1 MIERAGDTRIF
12 LAVYHP
18 GSATT
23 PLTPEARRQFADY
36 VTAIMRD
43 TPEIRDVIIGNEPNL
58 NRFWM
63 PQFDAAGEDVA
74 APAYL
79 ALLIEVYDALK
90 QADPELRVWGGA
102 LAPRGIDRPGTG
114 RDTHS
119 PTTFIRDL
127 GAAYRASGLAKPPLD
142 GFAFHPYPASSSVPP
157 DRPTAAASTSILMA
171 DYEEK
176 LRPLLDEA
184 FGPGL
189 PVLYSE
195 LGVETRIPPRQG
207 VGLRGRGAGSAGRRG
222 DPGRLLPAR
231 DRARRLPGERRRPAA
246 LSLPRRACAGRIPV
260 RRLLRR
266 RHREVQPGAR
276 ARRRGT
282 YDMPVS
288 SDSQGGQYVAYTFF
302 KTDPA
307 WRRLPLEER
316 TAMKDAFAEVVE
328 SWSEQF
334 EHLRAYSTAGVRP
347 DVDFFLWKITERY
360 ADLGELGAALNGTPL
375 AGWLETPYNYL
386 ATTKASAYTQA
397 RRPRKII
404 PKGSPYLVV
413 YPFVKVRPWYA
424 LSLEDRQRAMDEH
437 IRVGREFETIHNH
450 TTYSFGIDDQEF
462 MTAFECD
469 EPSDF
474 MHLMLTLRES
484 EASAY
489 TERDTPIFVGEGM
502 TIRAALDALDGAS
515 AQVRA

>member
-1 MIERAGDTRIF
+1 MT
-12 LAVYHP
+12 
-18 GSATT
+18 
-23 PLTPEARRQFADY
+23 
-36 VTAIMRD
+36 
-43 TPEIRDVIIGNEPNL
+43 
-58 NRFWM
+58 
-63 PQFDAAGEDVA
+63 
-74 APAYL
+74 
-79 ALLIEVYDALK
+79 
-90 QADPELRVWGGA
+90 VWGGA

-119 PTTFIRDL
+119 PTTFIQDL
-127 GAAYRASGLAKPPLD
+127 GAALRASGREEPPFD
-142 GFAFHPYPASSSVPP
+142 GFAYHPYPASSSIPP
-157 DRPTAAASTSILMA
+157 DRPTDPKSTSILMA

-184 FGPGL
+184 FGPGV

-195 LGVETRIPPRQG
+195 LGVETTIPPAKAPLYEGKEPGAPVDEATQADFYRRAMELAACQAE
-207 VGLRGRGAGSAGRRG
+207 RG
-222 DPGRLLPAR
+222 
-231 DRARRLPGERRRPAA
+231 RPAA
-246 LSLPRRACAGRIPV
+246 LPLPRRARADRLPV
-260 RRLLRR
+260 RRLLRGR
-266 RHREVQPGAR
+266 DGEVEPGAR
-276 ARRRGT
+276 SRRGGT

-288 SDSQGGQYVAYTFF
+288 SESQGGQYVAYTFF

-316 TAMKDAFAEVVE
+316 SAMKDAFADVVE
-328 SWSEQF
+328 SWSDRF
-334 EHLRAYSTAGVRP
+334 EHLRTYSTAGVRP

-375 AGWLETPYNYL
+375 AGWLETPFNYL
-386 ATTKASAYTQA
+386 ATTKASPYTQA